1 MFDSVVI
8 SSAVSPTTP
17 LPTGAASF
25 LRAPQPD
32 LGIDDIEIIVPAG
45 WRGESGADL
54 GGATFRVRAV
64 GLSSAPAIVVLGGI
78 SANRFVSSEEEA
90 GANGWWGD
98 VARRGGGVD
107 LNQFRII
114 GVDYAPREQAEPLD
128 LTPADYARL
137 VRLGL
142 DGLGVDRIRALV
154 GASFGGMVG
163 LAFARLYPEALDR
176 LAVIAAAHRPAP
188 MARAWRLV
196 QRRIIRFAL
205 DAGQPAEG
213 VALARQLAM
222 TTYRTDEE
230 WRWRFAPDAGGLD
243 ELERYLDTRGA
254 DYAAKVSAARY
265 LTLSGAIDA
274 HDERPENIAT
284 PTLLI
289 ATDTDRLAP
298 LADIEECRD
307 RIGASVRLEIIRSIY
322 GHDAFL
328 KEAAQVNAALAP
340 FLEETFQ

>member
-1 MFDSVVI
+1 MFDSI
-8 SSAVSPTTP
+8 TIPP
-17 LPTGAASF
+17 AASPAAHPPAGKAAF
-25 LRAPQPD
+25 LRARQSH
-32 LGIDDIEIIVPAG
+32 LEIADIEIVVPEG

-54 GGATFRVRAV
+54 GGASFRVRSV
-64 GLSSAPAIVVLGGI
+64 GPAGAPAIVVLGGI
-78 SANRFVSSEEEA
+78 SANRFVACGEDA
-90 GANGWWGD
+90 GATGWWGD

-107 LNQFRII
+107 LDRFRII
-114 GVDYAPREQAEPLD
+114 GVDYAPREQEEPLD

-142 DGLGVDRIRALV
+142 DGLDVERIRALV

-163 LAFARLYPEALDR
+163 LAFARAYPEALDR

-188 MARAWRLV
+188 IARAWRLV

-205 DAGQPAEG
+205 EAGRPEEG

-222 TTYRTDEE
+222 TTYRTAEE
-230 WRWRFAPDAGGLD
+230 WRERFAADAGGLD
-243 ELERYLDTRGA
+243 ELERYLDARGA
-254 DYAAKVSAARY
+254 DYAARVSAARY

-274 HDERPENIAT
+274 HDERPEDIKT

-298 LADIEECRD
+298 LADIEECRE
-307 RIGASVRLEIIRSIY
+307 RFGAPARLEIIRSIY

-340 FLEETFQ
+340 FLEETF